1 MCEDALKSTIEK
13 NDVQDGGVAI
23 AMSCKTGAIL
33 GMASLPNYD
42 LNNYGTVIDETL
54 LANLES
60 SAREYLTKNPEKTQ
74 EEAQQWAYSNAVNIM
89 WRNKAVNDTYEPG
102 STFKT
107 VVLACRPGGGSR
119 SRRTTPSTAR
129 AA

>member
-1 MCEDALKSTIEK
+1 MVTAKNAKGTDLLNFFQDYYDAESGSSLRLTLDSSIQSMCEDALKSAIEK
-13 NDVQDGGVAI
+13 NNVQDGGVAI

-60 SAREYLTKNPEKTQ
+60 SAREYLTKKSGKD
-74 EEAQQWAYSNAVNIM
+74 A
-89 WRNKAVNDTYEPG
+89 
-102 STFKT
+102 
-107 VVLACRPGGGSR
+107 GGGSAVGLPQR
-119 SRRTTPSTAR
+119 GQHHVAQ
-129 AA
+129 